1 MNAKCQV
8 IRDHQ
13 LKEKT
18 DMKKDLKDEDKRLDL
33 EMERD
38 RINAIRI
45 QEEIERKR
53 REERLIGAMKI
64 MEQIKENE
72 QARKEQFQMFYWY
85 A

>member
-1 MNAKCQV
+1 
-8 IRDHQ
+8 
-13 LKEKT
+13 
-18 DMKKDLKDEDKRLDL
+18 MKKDLKDEDKRLDL

-72 QARKEQFQMFYWY
+72 QARKEQFQMFYGY

>member
-1 MNAKCQV
+1 
-8 IRDHQ
+8 
-13 LKEKT
+13 
-18 DMKKDLKDEDKRLDL
+18 MKKDLKDEDKRLDL

>member
-1 MNAKCQV
+1 
-8 IRDHQ
+8 
-13 LKEKT
+13 
-18 DMKKDLKDEDKRLDL
+18 MKKDLKDEDKRLDL

-72 QARKEQFQMFYWY
+72 QARNETI
-85 A
+85 